1 MASVDTERDDG
12 DMIIVDTVK
21 GKHGKMLPVIDSF
34 LFYPKDKERVR
45 FTCKT
50 RGCNAS
56 ISIAKTADGWFCVS
70 GKPRHDH
77 PDHADAIKSLVH
89 LQRIRDELAIANNAY
104 VPTRTIV
111 SAVRTETRTCWW
123 ILSHLVFLMDVD

>member
-1 MASVDTERDDG
+1 M
-12 DMIIVDTVK
+12 
-21 GKHGKMLPVIDSF
+21 
-34 LFYPKDKERVR
+34 FYPKDKERVR

-56 ISIAKTADGWFCVS
+56 ICIAKTGDGWFCVS

-111 SAVRTETRTCWW
+111 SAVRTETRTCCL
-123 ILSHLVFLMDVD
+123 IFFSTLFLKDVD